1 MSSKVTPKPVSVTGK
16 EVDMTCKRFRKDL
29 AAWVGGYLNPQQAEQ
44 MKQHHTACAQKHP
57 QGNCADLY
65 ARELAVHQA
74 LSNTEPQILP
84 SHIEHQILDKVRNL
98 SPVRSKYTRGW
109 KRLQIVEISCA
120 MLLSIGLGFVAS
132 GHLWGRDEETSV
144 SVSDYL
150 QMESSGLTDLY
161 TENGETQ

>member
-1 MSSKVTPKPVSVTGK
+1 
-16 EVDMTCKRFRKDL
+16 MTCKRFRKNL
-29 AAWVGGYLNPQQAEQ
+29 AAWIGGYLSPEDAEQ
-44 MKQHHTACAQKHP
+44 MKQHHAACAEKHP
-57 QGNCADLY
+57 QDKCADLF
-65 ARELAVHQA
+65 ARELAVHKA
-74 LSNTEPQILP
+74 LSHTEPQILP
-84 SHIEHQILDKVRNL
+84 SHIEHQILAKVRNL

-132 GHLWGRDEETSV
+132 DHLWGRDEETSV

-150 QMESSGLTDLY
+150 QMESNGLTDLY